1 MRRSWQRANE
11 WVEEISRVDALS
23 NHCRSRVSFVYD
35 HHHFDIQCP
44 PQCHHQGGL
53 CPFMSFERV
62 IPSEFITLLLP
73 LGPQSPPFPSKRP
86 HTICCPQWVHQR
98 ERYIKLKSSR
108 RELHYHQLHLDLLYQ
123 HLEHVRLSFAI
134 RIR

>member
-1 MRRSWQRANE
+1 
-11 WVEEISRVDALS
+11 
-23 NHCRSRVSFVYD
+23 
-35 HHHFDIQCP
+35 
-44 PQCHHQGGL
+44 
-53 CPFMSFERV
+53 MSFERV

-73 LGPQSPPFPSKRP
+73 LGPQSAPFPSKRP